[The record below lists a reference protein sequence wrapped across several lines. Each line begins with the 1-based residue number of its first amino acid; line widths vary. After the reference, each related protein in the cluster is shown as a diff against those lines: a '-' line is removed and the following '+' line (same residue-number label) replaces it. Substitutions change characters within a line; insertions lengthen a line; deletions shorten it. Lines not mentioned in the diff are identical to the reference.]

1 MVVGSVDLSGS
12 DAALALIAAEEL
24 SILPEAVN
32 VTHDSTDAMPYSG
45 LSAGS
50 KTTYTVGSAVLAAA
64 RDARTQVFTIAADML
79 EASAQDMELRD
90 GKVMVKGVPEKHVT
104 LQQIA
109 ANSMRFGASYEPVY
123 GRGRSANRVSS
134 PMFAAHVAKVA
145 VDTETGEVRVLD
157 YVAAQDVGR
166 AINLAE
172 VEGQIHGG
180 VVQGIGWA
188 LLEGMFYDE
197 HGQLLTS
204 TLMDYALPQ
213 SQDAPTITPLLI
225 EVPSELGPFG
235 ARGVG
240 EPPVVPVAAAIAD
253 AVRDAVGVRMTQL
266 PMTPERVFA
275 SLRDKIVSQ

>member
-1 MVVGSVDLSGS
+1 
-12 DAALALIAAEEL
+12 
-24 SILPEAVN
+24 
-32 VTHDSTDAMPYSG
+32 
-45 LSAGS
+45 
-50 KTTYTVGSAVLAAA
+50 
-64 RDARTQVFTIAADML
+64 
-79 EASAQDMELRD
+79 
-90 GKVMVKGVPEKHVT
+90 
-104 LQQIA
+104 
-109 ANSMRFGASYEPVY
+109 
-123 GRGRSANRVSS
+123 
-134 PMFAAHVAKVA
+134 
-145 VDTETGEVRVLD
+145 
-157 YVAAQDVGR
+157 VAAQDVGR

-204 TLMDYALPQ
+204 TLMDYALPL
-213 SQDAPTITPLLI
+213 SQDAPTITPLLV

-275 SLRDKIVSQ
+275 SLRDKIVSR

>member
-1 MVVGSVDLSGS
+1 EDGIRDGHVTGVQTC
-12 DAALALIAAEEL
+12 ALPISAEEL

-123 GRGRSANRVSS
+123 GR
-134 PMFAAHVAKVA
+134 
-145 VDTETGEVRVLD
+145 
-157 YVAAQDVGR
+157 
-166 AINLAE
+166 
-172 VEGQIHGG
+172 
-180 VVQGIGWA
+180 
-188 LLEGMFYDE
+188 
-197 HGQLLTS
+197 
-204 TLMDYALPQ
+204 
-213 SQDAPTITPLLI
+213 
-225 EVPSELGPFG
+225 
-235 ARGVG
+235 
-240 EPPVVPVAAAIAD
+240 
-253 AVRDAVGVRMTQL
+253 
-266 PMTPERVFA
+266 
-275 SLRDKIVSQ
+275 